1 MTAAKQFAKEYSREQ
16 LNLLYSSH
24 ISLTGAIGVDRLS
37 RAIFESNLEKEID
50 LISTKAT
57 AGKYKFSQYKEKLIS
72 KGANKIPRVISI
84 PTFRDRL
91 TLRALCNVL
100 KYTFAE
106 QLSIKLPQHTIAEI
120 RTCLKNGG
128 FSHFIKLD
136 VKTFYPTIEHSV
148 LMRLLHRKI
157 RKPEIRAL
165 ISAAITSPTVA
176 FPDRM
181 RPIEKKGVPQGLS
194 ISNILAEIYLSEFD
208 GWARALPDVVYH
220 RYVDDVL
227 VLTKEDP
234 TILAEKFRARMWE
247 KYLLET
253 HEIGNT
259 GKSSVG
265 EICEQFHFLGYEFNA
280 GVASVRIDSIRRVE
294 ASIAKILTTYKY
306 RCDSAKAEINPFK
319 QLYLLD
325 KAKKIC
331 LWRLNLRA
339 TGCITEGVRKGW
351 VFYFS
356 QIDDDALKQLHHLD
370 KTLQVL
376 ARRFGLD
383 LTVKEVKSFA
393 RTFHEAKRGNA
404 AQSYIPNFD
413 TTSLAYKR
421 EILTMY
427 GIDNVTTM
435 TEVMIDRMFKRKIR
449 RETSEME
456 EDIQGGS
463 RG

>member
-1 MTAAKQFAKEYSREQ
+1 MTAAKQFAKEFTLEQ

-24 ISLTGAIGVDRLS
+24 ISLTGAIGIDRLS
-37 RAIFESNLEKEID
+37 RAIFETRLEQEIT
-50 LISTKAT
+50 LISRRVVE
-57 AGKYKFSQYKEKLIS
+57 GKYKFSQYREKLIS

-100 KYTFAE
+100 KYTFSD
-106 QLSIKLPQHTIAEI
+106 QLNIKLPQHTISEI
-120 RTCLKNGG
+120 RMCLKTGA
-128 FSHFIKLD
+128 FLHFIKLD

-148 LMRLLHRKI
+148 LLRILRSKI
-157 RKPEIRAL
+157 RKPEILTL
-165 ISAAITSPTVA
+165 ISAAIESPTVA
-176 FPDRM
+176 FPDRGQ
-181 RPIEKKGVPQGLS
+181 PKEDKGVPQGLS

-208 GWARALPDVVYH
+208 KWARVLPGVVYH
-220 RYVDDVL
+220 RYVDDIL
-227 VLTKEDP
+227 ILTKQEP
-234 TILAEKFRARMWE
+234 YVLAEHFRAHMWE
-247 KYLLET
+247 KYRLTT
-253 HEIGNT
+253 HEIGQT
-259 GKSSVG
+259 GKSSIG
-265 EICEQFHFLGYEFNA
+265 KIAEKFHFLGYEFRA
-280 GVASVRIDSIRRVE
+280 GMASIKVDSIRRVE

-306 RCDSAKAEINPFK
+306 RCDSARKEPNPFK
-319 QLYLLD
+319 QLHFLS
-325 KAKKIC
+325 KARKIC

-356 QIDDDALKQLHHLD
+356 QIDEDALSQLHHLD
-370 KTLQVL
+370 KTLKVL
-376 ARRFGLD
+376 AHRFGLV
-383 LTVKEVKSFA
+383 LTSKEVKSFA
-393 RTFHEAKRGNA
+393 RTFHEAKRGNDV
-404 AQSYIPNFD
+404 QRYIPNFD
-413 TTSLAYKR
+413 TKSLEYKR

-427 GIDNVTTM
+427 GIDNVSIM